1 MAVVEIIIS
10 PSQTMTVLML
20 KWKNF
25 LKFTDWLQP
34 IRKTNGALV
43 EETNFAR

>member
-1 MAVVEIIIS
+1 MVEIIII
-10 PSQTMTVLML
+10 PSQTIMVRML

-25 LKFTDWLQP
+25 LKLTDWLQP
-34 IRKTNGALV
+34 IRKRNGALV